1 MELNVL
7 VEAKKEYMGQLCRLI
22 CPPMIQAFHAMYDES
37 NKLSKGKKVLLQYQ
51 KLLKDV
57 PNWNDHIVKTHSDNL
72 NNSCSWFSDLL
83 AAVFVSYVKIL
94 SSVRL
99 KSDNKKISIK
109 LPSNELFVHTCF
121 INAAQ
126 DLYRDPYVYHD
137 EQSEHER
144 NSKLNARFTA
154 AIEETIQALLP
165 VQLILNTYMSQAGTS
180 VELDSETPD
189 TEDAEDPDIH
199 EGPDEE
205 PEPPTE
211 PEPEPEEPV
220 PTGPEVPT
228 PEGPSDHVAPPVSDE
243 IKNVPVTGVPD
254 DVLFGDAPETKTSPI
269 TNGHQ

>member
-7 VEAKKEYMGQLCRLI
+7 VEAKKEYMGQLCRLM
-22 CPPMIQAFHAMYDES
+22 CPPMIQAFHAMYDEA
-37 NKLSKGKKVLLQYQ
+37 NRLSKGKKVLLQYQ
-51 KLLKDV
+51 KLLKEV
-57 PNWNDHIVKTHSDNL
+57 PNWNDHIVKTHTDSISK
-72 NNSCSWFSDLL
+72 SCSWFSDLL

-126 DLYRDPYVYHD
+126 DLYKDPYIYHE

-144 NSKLNARFTA
+144 NAVLNKRFTA

-165 VQLILNTYMSQAGTS
+165 VQLILNTYMSQNGTD
-180 VELDSETPD
+180 VELNSETPD
-189 TEDAEDPDIH
+189 TAAEEDPDVH
-199 EGPDEE
+199 EGPDEFE
-205 PEPPTE
+205 PQPE
-211 PEPEPEEPV
+211 PEPEPEPAQEPAQESV
-220 PTGPEVPT
+220 QEP
-228 PEGPSDHVAPPVSDE
+228 APAEE
-243 IKNVPVTGVPD
+243 IKNVPVTGVPESD
-254 DVLFGDAPETKTSPI
+254 DVLFGDAPETKTSPN